1 MTLYREPQLTTETT
15 QAQIREAEQK
25 AAGWLHW
32 GNLAAERG
40 DKEKA
45 ERHYDRAQKWHDRMN
60 ELIEKGRAS

>member
-1 MTLYREPQLTTETT
+1 MMTYEE
-15 QAQIREAEQK
+15 QIRDAEQM
-25 AAGWLHW
+25 AAMWLHR